1 MNLDGEAAL
10 EARRRALGTAD
21 PRCSVPGCRETDPRA
36 LTGAHPALLCAEHR
50 AELDG
55 RRPTEAHHVAGRH
68 NSSATVELPGNRH
81 AVLTFM
87 QQTGWRAE
95 LLRNPDGDP
104 LVRLEAAIRGSR
116 EAIAVVLD
124 GVLAPTEAEIA
135 RLSDFL
141 MATIGPDWHTTFRQW
156 LAERPDAP

>member
-36 LTGAHPALLCAEHR
+36 LTGAHPAILCAEHR

-55 RRPTEAHHVAGRH
+55 RRPTEEHHVAGRH
-68 NSSATVELPGNRH
+68 NSSATVQLPGNRH

-87 QQTGWRAE
+87 EQTGWRTE
-95 LLRNPDGDP
+95 LLRNPDSD
-104 LVRLEAAIRGSR
+104 LLLRLEAAVRGSR
-116 EAIAVVLD
+116 ETIADVLD

-135 RLSDFL
+135 SLHAFL
-141 MATIGPDWHTTFRQW
+141 VATIGPDWHTTFQRW
-156 LAERPDAP
+156 LGKRPDAP